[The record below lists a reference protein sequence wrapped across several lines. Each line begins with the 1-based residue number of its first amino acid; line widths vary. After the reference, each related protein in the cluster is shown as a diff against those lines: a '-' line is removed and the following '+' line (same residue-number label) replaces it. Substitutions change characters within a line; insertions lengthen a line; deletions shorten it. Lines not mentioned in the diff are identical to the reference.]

1 MDNFNKGDDGY
12 DPNFSI
18 DNSNSEKLDMYGV
31 WLKQRKDMIEPD
43 SSEDAELFGE
53 DDSDDAMHFDDDFS
67 FSDSF
72 SDIDDMD
79 NTNSEVPEL
88 DELKIEDDTEPEV
101 IPLESSSSYSSGSDT
116 SDIALDE
123 ESFESLD
130 LDDFLNDDSPA
141 EPDHKEDAEPAE
153 EEPIDIDFA
162 DHAEEA
168 PAAKNDEPPAGLE
181 NFSEISLEDF
191 EDADR
196 GDGDFETVEEFD
208 DVLVDSDSGE
218 RPNTEK
224 RSDSPAIDLSVT
236 VDDDAN
242 KLQSL
247 TDASSQVVENNAD
260 IPIFGGE
267 EKKSDTDTA
276 TSDFFDDVEAVQQD
290 LLSPQHSG
298 EHAEPVNTAAAPE
311 SPGHSAVAN
320 DKATELLMKIAHE
333 ISDLRA
339 ELNSLKA
346 GFAVHTHAAAAE
358 KPAVQDEAAA
368 ETESSG
374 FFSDD
379 DTDETIALTGDELNN
394 ILITADFTEE
404 KNAEDAAA
412 EPASEDYDIPPVLT
426 KDIVP
431 EIDAADEDSVTSD
444 AEFEASITE
453 PTQGDT
459 ADAAVAEGEKV
470 LASDPVFNVEAAPIT
485 SLPED
490 LSYLDDEPSADSADA
505 EVPEGVV
512 VSGQDTPPAKETP
525 KADEEEAFLKEDSN
539 IESFDIPPEQEIILP
554 EAGDEEVLTD
564 DAETV
569 PTIHELQKDEDFANP
584 FEDAEHIPELEI
596 EDELIEE
603 PFVADPIIPS
613 QILEETKVEEPPEEA
628 DELSEL
634 EEDSEEPEL
643 EVAKQET
650 LLQAATRKREQTVSM
665 PLELKNEIKSVLA
678 YMDQLLE
685 ALPEQKIEE
694 FAKSEYFET
703 YKHLFEEL
711 GIS

>member
-31 WLKQRKDMIEPD
+31 WLKQRKDMVEPD
-43 SSEDAELFGE
+43 SSEDVELFGE

-79 NTNSEVPEL
+79 NINSEVPEL
-88 DELKIEDDTEPEV
+88 DELKMDDDTEPEV
-101 IPLESSSSYSSGSDT
+101 IPLESTSSYSSNDDA

-123 ESFESLD
+123 DSFESLD
-130 LDDFLNDDSPA
+130 LDDFLSDDSPA
-141 EPDHKEDAEPAE
+141 ESNHEEGADPAE
-153 EEPIDIDFA
+153 EEPIDLDFT
-162 DHAEEA
+162 DDAEEV
-168 PAAKNDEPPAGLE
+168 PAAEEDEEPPAGLE

-191 EDADR
+191 EDADH
-196 GDGDFETVEEFD
+196 GDGSLEVVEDFD
-208 DVLVDSDSGE
+208 DILADDDAGKSS
-218 RPNTEK
+218 NTEK
-224 RSDSPAIDLSVT
+224 RSDSSTIDLSVT
-236 VDDDAN
+236 VDDDAD
-242 KLQSL
+242 KLQSF
-247 TDASSQVVENNAD
+247 TDVSSQVVENNAD

-267 EKKSDTDTA
+267 EKSDTAAGDA
-276 TSDFFDDVEAVQQD
+276 AFFDDVEAVQKD
-290 LLSPQHSG
+290 LLSPQQSDA
-298 EHAEPVNTAAAPE
+298 HAAPAAESAAASVPAD
-311 SPGHSAVAN
+311 PVHSAVAD
-320 DKATELLMKIAHE
+320 DKATALLMKIADE

-346 GFAVHTHAAAAE
+346 GFAAHTNVGAAE
-358 KPAVQDEAAA
+358 NSPVQEEPVA

-379 DTDETIALTGDELNN
+379 DTDETISLTGDELNN

-404 KNAEDAAA
+404 KNTEEDEAV
-412 EPASEDYDIPPVLT
+412 EPVSEDYEIPPVLT

-431 EIDAADEDSVTSD
+431 EIDETDEASVTSD

-453 PTQGDT
+453 HSKDSI
-459 ADAAVAEGEKV
+459 ADAAAVEGEKA
-470 LASDPVFNVEAAPIT
+470 LAADPVFNVEAAPIT

-490 LSYLDDEPSADSADA
+490 LSYLDDDQSADSTGA
-505 EVPEGVV
+505 EVTEGVIAQ
-512 VSGQDTPPAKETP
+512 GEAADRKEAL
-525 KADEEEAFLKEDSN
+525 KADEDQFSQEDAD
-539 IESFDIPPEQEIILP
+539 IESFDIPSEQEIILP
-554 EAGDEEVLTD
+554 EAESASIDTE
-564 DAETV
+564 AA
-569 PTIHELQKDEDFANP
+569 PTIHELQADEDFANP
-584 FEDAEHIPELEI
+584 FEDPASIPEL

-603 PFVADPIIPS
+603 PFEADPIVPS
-613 QILEETKVEEPPEEA
+613 KVFEETKVEDQPDDI

-634 EEDSEEPEL
+634 EEAIEEPEL
-643 EVAKQET
+643 EVTKQDT